1 MSDPDWDLCV
11 YCRIRWYKVL
21 WPPPLHVG
29 HRDDRA
35 PSAWRAQGP
44 KHVKTDLVSAW
55 SSNLVL
61 ILFIVLEIL
70 RFSFFDV
77 LAWNCLFTRT
87 PILEVFGGILPQIW
101 SPIVLTPKR
110 TVLVRKHV
118 VRAIKCENRSSGST
132 WAQDRENKV
141 RTGQDS
147 PKKSKC

>member
-11 YCRIRWYKVL
+11 YCRICCYKVL
-21 WPPPLHVG
+21 WPLPLYVG
-29 HRDDRA
+29 HRDHRA
-35 PSAWRAQGP
+35 PSTWRAQGP

-101 SPIVLTPKR
+101 SPIVLITKR
-110 TVLVRKHV
+110 TILARKHV
-118 VRAIKCENRSSGST
+118 VWAKKRENRSSGSR
-132 WAQDRENKV
+132 WAPDRGKRWGE
-141 RTGQDS
+141 DS
-147 PKKSKC
+147 GNASEK